1 MDFSKVPHVNPK
13 KNPWPGAKQN
23 GLCFTLFSQK
33 LSDLDLTGV
42 AMMVHPGSATKMAI
56 FIGLDGD

>member
-1 MDFSKVPHVNPK
+1 
-13 KNPWPGAKQN
+13 
-23 GLCFTLFSQK
+23 LFSQK

-56 FIGLDGD
+56 FIGLDGDWLD